1 VAFQE
6 IQFVNADEFVAE
18 GNNLSGAGD
27 ELTCLIHSDDETGWM
42 GLYARQLEM
51 QARELAT
58 LLRSADPNARK
69 VCARLRN

>member
-1 VAFQE
+1 MAFQE

-51 QARELAT
+51 QAR
-58 LLRSADPNARK
+58 
-69 VCARLRN
+69 